1 MLAICIKVIQRKVVR
16 RREGQ
21 LLVKRERSASRNSV
35 FYIAHG
41 SLHNAMWQPGWEGSF
56 GENVSHSAELSW

>member
-1 MLAICIKVIQRKVVR
+1 MLAISIKVIQRKVVR

-21 LLVKRERSASRNSV
+21 LQVKRERIASKKSV

-41 SLHNAMWQPGWEGSF
+41 TLHNAMWHPGWEGNL
-56 GENVSHSAELSW
+56 GENVSHSVELSW